1 MGPLSQKDLGGDRGC
16 LIRDRKC
23 LLSQQGRDT
32 MESFVRNHHFFL
44 FFFFYEA
51 VKYEQGVSAAEK
63 HVLVLIFLSC
73 VIALSKCINHE
84 RVTSRNDEDL

>member
-1 MGPLSQKDLGGDRGC
+1 MPPDPTGTRHNGELCEKSPL
-16 LIRDRKC
+16 
-23 LLSQQGRDT
+23 
-32 MESFVRNHHFFL
+32 FL

-73 VIALSKCINHE
+73 VIPSSKRINHE